1 MYAAGAVGALKK
13 TLRTRK
19 WISLH
24 GSRASSGMEREKG
37 LWNPGVKKIKKGL
50 KVRTRPVETNPFLGL
65 QRLFESSDS
74 ACRMHV
80 RDPVSE
86 GRSSMTDLDSSCEY
100 Y

>member
-19 WISLH
+19 WICFH
-24 GSRASSGMEREKG
+24 GSRASSAMEKEEG

-50 KVRTRPVETNPFLGL
+50 KVRTRPVETDSFPGSQLF
-65 QRLFESSDS
+65 FESSDS
-74 ACRMHV
+74 ACCIHV
-80 RDPVSE
+80 RDAVSE

-100 Y
+100 D